1 MIARRRSRGTQRPRV
16 DTGIG
21 SSKRAKRREAQRSP
35 KHQRRKPPRV
45 RGPHDAVGTR
55 RRNVLVADI
64 GRTHLRPQ
72 RSSSK
77 RGEVERSS
85 FGWAHFAGLDRAGD
99 EGRGDRVR
107 ETFAGGRT
115 FADESTAARNTLRG
129 RHEVRRP
136 GCVQASSSLTGGA
149 RNAAA
154 WRSRV
159 TSSERVARRRRSRR
173 SPVGRSRR
181 GGPRGRD
188 GGRQRRGS
196 VRERLLQQLR
206 GGSAPRCGGESR

>member
-1 MIARRRSRGTQRPRV
+1 MKRDAPRN
-16 DTGIG
+16 TSGESLPG
-21 SSKRAKRREAQRSP
+21 FG
-35 KHQRRKPPRV
+35 V
-45 RGPHDAVGTR
+45 RTMQWVLVVETCWWQTSVERISDRNAL
-55 RRNVLVADI
+55 RRNA
-64 GRTHLRPQ
+64 G
-72 RSSSK
+72 RSS
-77 RGEVERSS
+77 
-85 FGWAHFAGLDRAGD
+85 GLASDGLTSPAWNEAGD

-115 FADESTAARNTLRG
+115 FADESTAARKTLRG

-136 GCVQASSSLTGGA
+136 GCVQASTSFTGGA

-159 TSSERVARRRRSRR
+159 TSSERVARRRRSGR